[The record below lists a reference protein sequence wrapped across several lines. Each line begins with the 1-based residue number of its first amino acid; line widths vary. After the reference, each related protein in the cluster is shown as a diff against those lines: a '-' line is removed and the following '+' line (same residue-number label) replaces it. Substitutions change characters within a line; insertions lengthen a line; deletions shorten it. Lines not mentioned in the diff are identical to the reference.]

1 MQPVTTRI
9 TVPLGEDERDAL
21 VCSASNH
28 FRRPR
33 DQARYLLRLALGLD
47 EPHEATAENSNS
59 AGQVVTD
66 PGAVVEA
73 NL

>member
-1 MQPVTTRI
+1 MSRMYIQ
-9 TVPLGEDERDAL
+9 LDDEDFLILAQ
-21 VCSASNH
+21 SAQQAS
-28 FRRPR
+28 RSTR

-47 EPHEATAENSNS
+47 EPPEATAENSNS

-66 PGAVVEA
+66 PGAVVDA